1 MRTNAE
7 IQTKSNDLSLKVSA
21 SSYEFVSA
29 SISVRNPYQC
39 LFHHRCID
47 FLLVIHA
54 HRQNL
59 FFALVFVW
67 SQSCCLLNTQCRRA
81 SRLVWHCA
89 VHILTP
95 CHFEA
100 HCKENFNRSSR
111 ASILGSEFS
120 CRIFLSF
127 KSKGFIWEEHYFR
140 PRKNQT
146 KKSGTRK
153 RSVLNYLANKIGAL
167 LKNDN
172 SPSYPD
178 GAGKSPSNSGWLRG
192 KFAELSGSIQEKSPS
207 IC

>member
-7 IQTKSNDLSLKVSA
+7 IQAKSNNLSLKVSA

-39 LFHHRCID
+39 LFHHQCID
-47 FLLVIHA
+47 FPFVIHA
-54 HRQNL
+54 RGENL
-59 FFALVFVW
+59 LFAFVFVW
-67 SQSCCLLNTQCRRA
+67 NQSCCLLNTPCRRA

-127 KSKGFIWEEHYFR
+127 KSNGLYGRSIIFCQGKY
-140 PRKNQT
+140 QT
-146 KKSGTRK
+146 TNSDTRK
-153 RSVLNYLANKIGAL
+153 RSILNYLANKIGAL

-172 SPSYPD
+172 SPSDPD
-178 GAGKSPSNSGWLRG
+178 GARKSPSNSGWLRG